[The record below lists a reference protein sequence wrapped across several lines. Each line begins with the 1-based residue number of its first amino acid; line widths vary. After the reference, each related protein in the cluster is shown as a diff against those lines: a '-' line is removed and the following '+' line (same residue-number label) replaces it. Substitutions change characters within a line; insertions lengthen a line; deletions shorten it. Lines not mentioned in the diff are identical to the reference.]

1 MHEHELATRDFR
13 RASIAV
19 IRRIAGQDDVAAV
32 TRIVEEFLLD
42 QLGARASLLIYD
54 EEAELLWS
62 AIDDAREIPRGVG
75 LLGRMIEL
83 PELLVVERLDR
94 TPGSVPASDDPEGDA
109 RARLIAAPVLAP
121 GEAALLALVVV
132 ARDRGQPSFD
142 ADERAWLQAFAERL
156 APLLAALALEAELD
170 DSLELPTASPL
181 GPFRA
186 EALAAAAL
194 DEQGAPLQ
202 VSTPL
207 LRWSTWSL
215 VGLVVLALAYLALVD
230 VGHYAGG
237 PALVRLAGRTEVSA
251 HASGSVVEV
260 LVEPGDLVAPGQTL
274 VRFHDVEGAAE
285 AARLE
290 QEFELQLRALLR
302 EPDDAAVQREVA
314 SLRARK
320 QEAATKREE
329 HRVVAPQAG
338 RVRDLR
344 VRIGQAL
351 APGDVVLSIDGE
363 AAAPELVALL
373 PGDERPRV
381 AVGERMSFELEGY
394 PDATLELEVA
404 YVHDDVVGPGEALR
418 LLGPVAEGLELES
431 SVVLVGARLPS
442 EHFESRHARYRW
454 HDGMR
459 GRAEVRVKT
468 TSMLEALIPALEEL
482 R

>member
-1 MHEHELATRDFR
+1 MHDRSTAIGEREFMRGM
-13 RASIAV
+13 IAV
-19 IRRIAGQDDVAAV
+19 MRRVAAQDDVADV

-42 QLGARASLLIYD
+42 QLGERASLLIYD
-54 EEAELLWS
+54 EDADMLWS
-62 AIDDAREIPRGVG
+62 AIDETREIPRGVG
-75 LLGRMIEL
+75 LLGDMIAR
-83 PELLVVERLDR
+83 PEPIVIERLDR
-94 TPGSVPASDDPEGDA
+94 AAASVPERDDPQGDA
-109 RARLIAAPVLAP
+109 RARLLAVPVL
-121 GEAALLALVVV
+121 GDALLGVVVV
-132 ARDRGQPSFD
+132 ARDRGRPAFA
-142 ADERAWLQAFAERL
+142 ADEQAWLQTFADRL
-156 APLLAALALEAELD
+156 APLLAALALAAELD
-170 DSLELPTASPL
+170 DSLELAIAREP
-181 GPFRA
+181 GPFRP

-194 DEQGAPLQ
+194 AEHGAPLH

-207 LRWSTWSL
+207 LRRATWSL
-215 VGLVVLALAYLALVD
+215 VGLVALALAYLALAE
-230 VGHYAGG
+230 VGHYAAG

-251 HASGSVVEV
+251 HASGSVVAV
-260 LVEPGDLVAPGQTL
+260 LVEPGDSVVAGQTL

-344 VRIGQAL
+344 VRPGQAL
-351 APGDVVLSIDGE
+351 APGDVVLSIDGD

-381 AVGERMSFELEGY
+381 AVGERMRFEITGY
-394 PDATLELEVA
+394 PDATIELEVA
-404 YVHDDVVGPGEALR
+404 YVHDDVVGPSEALR
-418 LLGPVAEGLELES
+418 LLGPVADGLTLDA

-442 EHFESRHARYRW
+442 ETFESRHARYRW